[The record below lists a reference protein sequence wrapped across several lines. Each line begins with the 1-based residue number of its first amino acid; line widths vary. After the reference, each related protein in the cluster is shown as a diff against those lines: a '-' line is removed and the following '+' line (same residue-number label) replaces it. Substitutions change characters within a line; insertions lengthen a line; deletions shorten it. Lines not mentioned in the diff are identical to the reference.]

1 MFPHRKSGARRAAA
15 APRGALVGF
24 AGDARAAAAF
34 AFGTLAGA
42 QKRGGTAAYID
53 ISQNF
58 DAAAAVAAGV
68 DCAALAVAQPDS
80 AENAIGICTAL
91 AESGAVDAIVV
102 DGAAMLVPE
111 EEMCFVSGFDGY
123 EPPPPS
129 AELLG
134 ELAAAVRRAG
144 VLCVFS
150 GIAPEPRAKERRSGM
165 SVLFSRF
172 FKRRARNASF
182 AQSLYAAMDAVLR
195 PAAPECVQSA
205 LAARTAQ
212 APEEGASAAA

>member
-1 MFPHRKSGARRAAA
+1 MFSHRKCGARRAAA

-58 DAAAAVAAGV
+58 DAAAAAAAGV

-123 EPPPPS
+123 EPPPPP

-144 VLCVFS
+144 VLCVFA
-150 GIAPEPRAKERRSGM
+150 GIAPGPRAAAGRGGAFSF
-165 SVLFSRF
+165 FSRL

-195 PAAPECVQSA
+195 PAAQECVPPP
-205 LAARTAQ
+205 AARTAQ